1 MEIESKLEDDRIQT
15 IKKEPEVG
23 DLVSYKHNREL
34 HGQQLETGL
43 VLETWSDKGPFEGE
57 VFPQALVYWN
67 ETEDQ
72 ETFPLED
79 LDVISA

>member
-34 HGQQLETGL
+34 TGQQLETGL

-57 VFPQALVYWN
+57 VFPQALVYWG
-67 ETEDQ
+67 ETEDE
-72 ETFPLED
+72 ETFPLDD
-79 LDVISA
+79 LEVISS